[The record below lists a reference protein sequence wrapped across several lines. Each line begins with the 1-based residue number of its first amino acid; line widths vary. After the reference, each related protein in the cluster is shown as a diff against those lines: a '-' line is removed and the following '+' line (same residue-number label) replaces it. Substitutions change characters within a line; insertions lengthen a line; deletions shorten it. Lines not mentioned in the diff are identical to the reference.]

1 MNQLDPKTGILNYN
15 IGQELLKRTS
25 EGDTMDFATE
35 RERTETSAHLHGE
48 YVTSNGEAEGYLSQ
62 YSVRR
67 SKQRL

>member
-25 EGDTMDFATE
+25 GGDTLDFATE

-48 YVTSNGEAEGYLSQ
+48 YVTSNGGAEGYLGQ

>member
-25 EGDTMDFATE
+25 RGDTLDFAAE

-48 YVTSNGEAEGYLSQ
+48 YVTSNGVAEGYLGQ
-62 YSVRR
+62 Y
-67 SKQRL
+67 